1 MNPVRN
7 QRRIAAALVLV
18 FLYLALNACSQ
29 REQPVERGKSAAGL
43 YNVTLHDL
51 FGNQIPFQSFQ
62 GKVLVIDF
70 FASWCGPCRETAPV
84 IQSIHERYGAQS
96 DVAVVGVALEPPS
109 SLEAVRLFVKRH
121 GITFPSVID
130 DGKIRE
136 ITGVHMV
143 PTTLIIDKDGKAH
156 ARIPGARRDLKELI
170 IREIEQLRK

>member
-1 MNPVRN
+1 MSPGGN

-18 FLYLALNACSQ
+18 FLYLALDACSQ
-29 REQPVERGKSAAGL
+29 REQPVERGQSASGL

-51 FGNQIPFQSFQ
+51 SGNQISFQSFR

-70 FASWCGPCRETAPV
+70 FASWCGPCKETAPV
-84 IQSIHERYGAQS
+84 IQYIHERYAARS
-96 DVAVVGVALEPPS
+96 DVAVVGVALDTPS
-109 SLEAVRLFVKRH
+109 SLDAVKFFVKRH

-136 ITGVHMV
+136 ITGVYMV

-156 ARIPGARRDLKELI
+156 TRIPGARRDLKELI
-170 IREIEQLRK
+170 VREIEELRK